1 MGWFDEQIRQ
11 REALDDQ
18 LFEDSLIRV
27 AGIVLGE
34 RTAERIS
41 DDRIITRQA
50 IDEVLKYY
58 HFRAPD
64 IPESVREHE
73 AQLDYCLRPHG
84 IMKRRILLDEG
95 WFRNSFGAILAYK
108 EDGTPTALLPDKF
121 SGYYYLENGK
131 KVRLSQ
137 KTDSLFQREAYCFYK
152 PLPQK
157 KIGIPDLLLYMKSCL
172 TLSDAV
178 MAGLLTLAVTC
189 VGMLMPRITKALTG
203 PVIASGRS
211 DMLLA
216 ITIFILCMMCSWV
229 HSALCRAWR
238 SQSEGSIRCWKWL
251 SLSCKPNRRYLKT
264 RRSSPGF
271 RAVSS

>member
-58 HFRAPD
+58 HLRAQD

-84 IMKRRILLDEG
+84 IMKRRVLLEEG
-95 WFRNSFGAILAYK
+95 WFRDSFGAILAYR

-131 KVRLSQ
+131 
-137 KTDSLFQREAYCFYK
+137 
-152 PLPQK
+152 
-157 KIGIPDLLLYMKSCL
+157 
-172 TLSDAV
+172 
-178 MAGLLTLAVTC
+178 
-189 VGMLMPRITKALTG
+189 
-203 PVIASGRS
+203 
-211 DMLLA
+211 
-216 ITIFILCMMCSWV
+216 
-229 HSALCRAWR
+229 
-238 SQSEGSIRCWKWL
+238 
-251 SLSCKPNRRYLKT
+251 
-264 RRSSPGF
+264 
-271 RAVSS
+271 